1 MRRARIYSTVGAAC
15 VMDGGILCGSR
26 DPGESGRPA

>member
-1 MRRARIYSTVGAAC
+1 MQRARIYSTVGATC
-15 VMDGGILCGSR
+15 VIDGGILCDSQ